1 MAWVTEW
8 APTADE
14 LNSCID
20 CGLCLPACPTF
31 RLTGDESASP
41 RGRIAAMR
49 AVDRGMTPID
59 ERFGAVMDMCLQC
72 RACETACPSLVPF
85 GRLMEGARGE
95 VAAHQP
101 DTATIGKRIL
111 FGRLVGSRA
120 LVAFGSALIGL
131 SQRARLPDVMPG
143 TLGRASAL
151 RTVPIPAPTTAGR
164 EWFPEGEPVGTVAF
178 LSGCVMDPWY
188 AQTHVAVIQVLRTAG
203 YRVVAPREQTCCG
216 ALAAHEGAAYDAAR
230 MAARNV
236 EAFAGFDHVVVDS
249 AGCSAHM
256 AGYGHWT
263 DGGGE
268 LAPRVFDA
276 NVFIAGLIASG
287 SLPTFDGDQPIA
299 VQDPCHLRHAQR
311 IVEEPRTILR
321 AAGYQ
326 PVEIDP
332 AGMCCGAAG
341 AYQLSHPEVSK
352 QLGLQKAE
360 QVRATGLTV
369 VASANPG
376 CEMQLKRSLGAGYEV
391 VHPIEVYWEAIEA
404 RDMRHE
410 TGDTDNLWSV
420 FGSHV

>member
-8 APTADE
+8 APTAEE

-49 AVDRGMTPID
+49 AVDGGLATID
-59 ERFGAVMDMCLQC
+59 ERFGAIMDLCLQC

-101 DTATIGKRIL
+101 NTATIGKRIL

-120 LVAFGSALIGL
+120 LVALGSLLIGL
-131 SQRARLPDVMPG
+131 SQRVRLPDAVPG
-143 TLGRASAL
+143 VLQKSDAL

-164 EWFPEGEPVGTVAF
+164 EWFPEGESVGTVAF
-178 LSGCVMDPWY
+178 VSGCVMDPWY
-188 AQTHVAVIQVLRTAG
+188 SATHVAVIQVLRTAG

-230 MAARNV
+230 MAAQNV

-256 AGYGHWT
+256 KGYGHWAV
-263 DGGGE
+263 GGGE
-268 LAPRVFDA
+268 LGRRVVDA
-276 NVFIAGLIASG
+276 NVFIAGLIERG
-287 SLPTFDGDQPIA
+287 SLPVIDGERPVA

-321 AAGYQ
+321 AAGYE
-326 PVEIDP
+326 PIEID
-332 AGMCCGAAG
+332 AGGVCCGAAG
-341 AYQLSHPEVSK
+341 AYQLSHPEVSE
-352 QLGLQKAE
+352 QLGLQKAD
-360 QVRATGLTV
+360 QVAATGLTS
-369 VASANPG
+369 VASPNPG
-376 CEMQLKRSLGAGYEV
+376 CEMQLKTYLGDGYEV
-391 VHPIEVYWEAIEA
+391 VHPIELYWEALRAKEQDV
-404 RDMRHE
+404 RR
-410 TGDTDNLWSV
+410 
-420 FGSHV
+420 

>member
-1 MAWVTEW
+1 
-8 APTADE
+8 
-14 LNSCID
+14 
-20 CGLCLPACPTF
+20 
-31 RLTGDESASP
+31 
-41 RGRIAAMR
+41 MR
-49 AVDRGMTPID
+49 AVDRGLAPID
-59 ERFGAVMDMCLQC
+59 ERFGAVMDLCLQC

-101 DTATIGKRIL
+101 DTATIGKRIV

-120 LVAFGSALIGL
+120 LVALGSALIGL

-143 TLGRASAL
+143 ILGKANAL

-188 AQTHVAVIQVLRTAG
+188 AQTHVAVIQLLRTAG

-230 MAARNV
+230 MAAQNV
-236 EAFAGFDHVVVDS
+236 EAFAGFEHVVVDS

-256 AGYGHWT
+256 KGYGHWT

-268 LAPRVFDA
+268 LAPRVVDA
-276 NVFIAGLIASG
+276 NAFISGLIEIG
-287 SLPTFDGDQPIA
+287 SLPAFDGDRPIA

-341 AYQLSHPEVSK
+341 AYQLSHPEVSE
-352 QLGLQKAE
+352 QLGLQKAG
-360 QVRATGLTV
+360 QIAATGLTL

-376 CEMQLKRSLGAGYEV
+376 CEMQLRRYLGTEYEV
-391 VHPIEVYWEAIEA
+391 VHPIELYWETLRAEQQVA
-404 RDMRHE
+404 RR
-410 TGDTDNLWSV
+410 
-420 FGSHV
+420 